1 MSNKPNILYI
11 FPDQHRGDAMGCVG
25 HPSVITPSLNRLS
38 KESAVFERCS
48 TNSPLCMPARASMMT
63 GQYVCEHGIWSNNAA
78 ADPKGPSHVRNVRDA
93 GYHTALVGKTHLY
106 VHGGRDSAH
115 HSNDFVPV
123 LNDWGFDDVLEVHG
137 PIASGTHDSPYTDYL
152 KAKGLLDVHRK
163 YIRDYWKEWSTGQAK
178 PWDEEPSPLSDKD
191 HLDAYA
197 GQQAIDWINNYKD
210 DKPFYLQ
217 VLFPGPH
224 DPFDSTKNY
233 RALYNPDRI
242 PVGLMNAPED
252 PIPSYVQRVMAWSG
266 IKDIMTRDDKR
277 LMSAFYF
284 AKITLIDEYI
294 GRIVDALENNG
305 LADNTWIVYCSDHGE
320 MLGDHQ
326 MSHKI
331 VFYESALRIPC
342 IIRPPKGME
351 GWKSRGL
358 TDQLDVTATIAD
370 IAGAEPMTDSDGRS
384 LKQQVL
390 DGPEAADA
398 QNGKQYIFSDVV
410 GFSMVRDDRHKLA
423 IDVDKREPVELFDL
437 ESDADEDKNVVND
450 SAYESVKQNLLE
462 VHMERLKKRLDVGKF
477 MKFRGADPAS
487 GSGVK
492 AMQKDSGK

>member
-1 MSNKPNILYI
+1 MRTKPNILYI

-25 HPSVITPSLNRLS
+25 HPSVITPSLDRLS

-106 VHGGRDSAH
+106 EHRGGQGNGH
-115 HSNDFVPV
+115 HSNDLIPV
-123 LNDWGFDDVLEVHG
+123 LNDWGFDDVHEVHG
-137 PIASGTHDSPYTDYL
+137 PIASGVNDSPYTDYL
-152 KAKGLLDVHRK
+152 KAKGLLDIHRK

-178 PWDEEPSPLSDKD
+178 PWTEDPSPLSDKD
-191 HLDAYA
+191 HLDAYV
-197 GQQAIDWINNYKD
+197 GQQAIDWINNYDD

-242 PVGLMNAPED
+242 SVKCMNAPKD
-252 PIPSYVQRVMAWSG
+252 PIPEYVRRVLAWSG
-266 IKDIMTRDDKR
+266 IEGIMSREDKQV
-277 LMSAFYF
+277 MSAYYF

-294 GRIVDALENNG
+294 GRIMDALKNNNM
-305 LADNTWIVYCSDHGE
+305 ADNTWIVYCSDHGE

-331 VFYESALRIPC
+331 VYYEGAIRIPC
-342 IIRPPKGME
+342 IIRPPQGVE

-358 TDQLDVTATIAD
+358 TDQLDVTATIID
-370 IAGAEPMTDSDGRS
+370 IADAEPMENSDARS

-390 DGPEAADA
+390 DGPEAPGA
-398 QNGKQYIFSDVV
+398 QDGKEHIFSDVI
-410 GFSMVRDDRHKLA
+410 GFSMVRDERYKLA
-423 IDVDKREPVELFDL
+423 CDVDSREPVELFDL
-437 ESDADEDKNVVND
+437 EEDPDEDKNMVND
-450 SAYESVKQNLLE
+450 PVYESVKEQLLE
-462 VHMERLKKRLDVGKF
+462 VHLERLKKRLDVGKF
-477 MKFRGADPAS
+477 MKFKNSDPAS

-492 AMQKDSGK
+492 AMEKK